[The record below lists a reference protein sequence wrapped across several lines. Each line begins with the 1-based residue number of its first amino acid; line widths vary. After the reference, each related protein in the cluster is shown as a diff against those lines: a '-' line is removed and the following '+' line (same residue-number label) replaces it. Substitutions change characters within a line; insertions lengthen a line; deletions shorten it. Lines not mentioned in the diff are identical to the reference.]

1 MLRPYLKQK
10 DTFMKDSLDH
20 KERAPIRITWSIP
33 SLFRQYTDGQSEVQV
48 EISEPEISLALNKL
62 VSQYPG
68 LANHF
73 YEETG
78 KPQSYISIFH
88 NDQQVVD
95 IGQTR
100 KLRDGDE
107 LLLVP
112 ALSGG

>member
-1 MLRPYLKQK
+1 
-10 DTFMKDSLDH
+10 MKDSVDH
-20 KERAPIRITWSIP
+20 NELATIRITWSIP
-33 SLFRQYTDGQSEVQV
+33 SLFRQHTDGHSEVQV
-48 EISEPEISLALNKL
+48 EISEPEVLPALKKLISK
-62 VSQYPG
+62 YPG

-73 YEETG
+73 SEETG

-95 IGQTR
+95 IGQAET
-100 KLRDGDE
+100 LRDGDE

>member
-1 MLRPYLKQK
+1 
-10 DTFMKDSLDH
+10 MKDSVDQ
-20 KERAPIRITWSIP
+20 KEQSSIQITWCIP
-33 SLFRQYTDGQSEVQV
+33 SLFRQHTDGHSEVQV
-48 EISEPEISLALNKL
+48 EISEPEVLPALKIL
-62 VSQYPG
+62 VAKYPG

-73 YEETG
+73 SDETG

-95 IGQTR
+95 IGQAKT
-100 KLRDGDE
+100 LRDGDE